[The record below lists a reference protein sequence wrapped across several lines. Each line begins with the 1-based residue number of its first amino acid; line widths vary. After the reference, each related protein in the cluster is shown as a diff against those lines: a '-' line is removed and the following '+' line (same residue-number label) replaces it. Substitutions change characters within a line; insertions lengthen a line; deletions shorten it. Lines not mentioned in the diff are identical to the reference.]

1 MKQRIVT
8 GAIAGAAFI
17 ALLAIGGY
25 AYMALIMLLA
35 VIGYFEYVRMIGL
48 SRSSLTA
55 WFGLLGALLFTVPW
69 SFFDMLHLPERGAAV
84 LWLTLF
90 VLLAAT
96 VFTKNRITI
105 DQAALL
111 FLSVVYLGFGFHYM
125 IATRLAG
132 HGLFWTLF
140 VFVSIWVTDS
150 GAYFVGSKLGKHP
163 LWPAISPKKSIEGA
177 VGGVA
182 AAVVTAIIF
191 AALDPERLNVAH
203 AVELGV
209 VIGIV
214 GQLGDLMQ
222 SAYKRVKGIKDTGTI
237 LPGHGGVLD
246 RVDSWLIV
254 FPFLHLT
261 GLLVLPY
268 QNW

>member
-1 MKQRIVT
+1 MKQRVIT
-8 GAIAGAAFI
+8 GAIAGAVFL
-17 ALLAIGGY
+17 ALLAWGGFAY
-25 AYMALIMLLA
+25 AALIMVLA
-35 VIGYFEYVRMIGL
+35 IIGYYEFVRMIGL
-48 SRSSLTA
+48 KSFPLTA
-55 WFGLLGALLFTVPW
+55 LFGLIGTLLLSAPW
-69 SFFDMLHLPERGAAV
+69 SVFDMLPLPERGASVIWLV
-84 LWLTLF
+84 LF
-90 VLLAAT
+90 GLLAVT
-96 VFTKNRITI
+96 VFTKNRIPI
-105 DQAALL
+105 DQAAQL
-111 FLSVVYLGFGFHYM
+111 FLGVVYLGFGFHYM
-125 IATRLAG
+125 IETRLPE

-140 VFVSIWVTDS
+140 VFAGIWVTDS

-163 LWPAISPKKSIEGA
+163 LWPAISPKKSVEGA

-191 AALDPERLNVAH
+191 ALLAPDRVSIVHALW
-203 AVELGV
+203 LGI
-209 VIGIV
+209 VIGVV

-261 GLLVLPY
+261 GVLSVS
-268 QNW
+268 

>member
-1 MKQRIVT
+1 LKQRVLT
-8 GAIAGAAFI
+8 GAVAGAAFL
-17 ALLAIGGY
+17 ALLAWGGY
-25 AYMALIMLLA
+25 AYAALIMLLA
-35 VIGYFEYVRMIGL
+35 IIGYFEFVRMIGL
-48 SRSSLTA
+48 KSFPLTA
-55 WFGLLGALLFTVPW
+55 LYGLVGTLLLTAPW
-69 SFFDMLHLPERGAAV
+69 SFFDPLHWPERGTAV
-84 LWLTLF
+84 IWLVVF
-90 VLLAAT
+90 GLLAVT
-96 VFTKNRITI
+96 VFTKNRIPI

-111 FLSVVYLGFGFHYM
+111 FLGVVYLGFGFHYM
-125 IATRLAG
+125 IETRLPE

-140 VFVSIWVTDS
+140 VFVCIWVTDS

-163 LWPAISPKKSIEGA
+163 LWPAISPKKSVEGA
-177 VGGVA
+177 AGGIAAAVA
-182 AAVVTAIIF
+182 AAVIF
-191 AALDPERLNVAH
+191 ALAAPERLTVPH
-203 AVELGV
+203 AVWLGV

-261 GLLVLPY
+261 GLLAVS
-268 QNW
+268 